1 MAIRERLRRIPS
13 WQVTLGL
20 ALFALGFLVAAQ
32 LRSEAPRVRYTSQE
46 RPALVETALG
56 LQAQQDQLKTQLLE
70 LRAQIQG
77 LEGREQGNAELVRQ
91 LNDDLDAARA
101 AAGLVALE
109 GPGVVIQLQDS
120 TDQPVA
126 GTNDADYLV
135 NAADIRVL
143 VEELWL
149 AGAEAVAV
157 NGERVT
163 AATAILDIGGSV
175 LVNSAY
181 LAPPYVVLAIGPT
194 DLYAQL
200 SQASGFREF
209 VLSRAETFGIRISY
223 AELPD
228 VVVPAYAGTINVRY
242 ARPEPNPTASPSASA
257 RPPTTTSP
265 PATPAPSARPTAR
278 PTARSTPRP
287 TARPRGSRAVPSA
300 SPGPS
305 T

>member
-1 MAIRERLRRIPS
+1 MTSILERLRRIPS

-20 ALFALGFLVAAQ
+20 ALLALGFLVAAQ

-46 RPALVETALG
+46 RRPLVETALG
-56 LQAQQDQLKTQLLE
+56 LQAKKEGLRNRVLALRTKIQD
-70 LRAQIQG
+70 
-77 LEGREQGNAELVRQ
+77 LEGREQGNAEVVRQ

-101 AAGLVALE
+101 AAGLIALQ
-109 GPGVVIQLQDS
+109 GTGVVFQLQDS
-120 TDQPVA
+120 TDQPPA
-126 GTNDADYLV
+126 GTNETDYLV

-149 AGAEAVAV
+149 AGAEAIAV

-163 AATAILDIGGSV
+163 VATAVLDIGGSV

-181 LAPPYVVLAIGPT
+181 LAPPYQVSAIGPA

-200 SQASGFREF
+200 SQAEGFREF
-209 VLSRAETFGIRISY
+209 VQARAEAFGIKISY

-242 ARPEPNPTASPSASA
+242 SRPEPEPTAPPAASAPPAATASP
-257 RPPTTTSP
+257 T
-265 PATPAPSARPTAR
+265 ATPAPTARPVARPTAR
-278 PTARSTPRP
+278 PS
-287 TARPRGSRAVPSA
+287 ARPRGSGTTGSPS
-300 SPGPS
+300 PRPS
-305 T
+305 V